1 MDLRTKYQKEIK
13 PELQN
18 TLKTNIMSVPEL
30 KKIVIN
36 VGLGEALSDNK
47 VLGRVAEQL
56 QLITGQKPKTNRAKV
71 SISSFKLRA
80 GDMVG
85 MMVTLRGK
93 RMYDFLEKLTR
104 IVLPRVRDFRGVKL
118 TGFDGRG
125 NYNLGLKEQIVFP
138 EIEYDKIDKVR
149 GMEITL
155 VTNSSSDESAKLLLE
170 KLGLP
175 FEKHSR

>member
-1 MDLRTKYQKEIK
+1 MTLKDKYLKEIK
-13 PELQN
+13 PELQKM
-18 TLKTNIMSVPEL
+18 LKTNIMAVPQL

-36 VGLGEALSDNK
+36 VGLGEALTDHK
-47 VLGRVAEQL
+47 VLDRVSEQL
-56 QLITGQKPKTNRAKV
+56 KAITGQKPKVNRAKV

-80 GDMVG
+80 GDAVG
-85 MMVTLRGK
+85 LMVTLRGR
-93 RMYDFLEKLTR
+93 RMYDFFEKLVR

-118 TGFDGRG
+118 SGFDGRG
-125 NYNLGLKEQIVFP
+125 NYNLGLREQIVFP

-155 VTNSSSDESAKLLLE
+155 VTSATDDKAAKILLE

-175 FEKHSR
+175 FEKR